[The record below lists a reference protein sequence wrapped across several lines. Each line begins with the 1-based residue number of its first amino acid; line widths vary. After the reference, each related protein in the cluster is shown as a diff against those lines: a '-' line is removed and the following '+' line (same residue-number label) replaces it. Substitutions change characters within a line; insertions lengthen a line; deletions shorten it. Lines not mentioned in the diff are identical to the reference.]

1 MVANDESRTDVRD
14 RIMAFVQ
21 EELLPPGT
29 PLQPGDDLLSGGLL
43 DSMSALR
50 LATWVSEEFAFEIDP
65 ADFIVENFQSVEVLA
80 AYVRRA
86 SGVGTDAS

>member
-1 MVANDESRTDVRD
+1 
-14 RIMAFVQ
+14 MAFVRD
-21 EELLPPGT
+21 ELLPPGT
-29 PLQPGDDLLSGGLL
+29 SVGTGDDLLSGGLL

-50 LATWVSEEFAFEIDP
+50 LATFVSDEFAFEIAP
-65 ADFIVENFQSVEVLA
+65 ADFVVENFQTVEVLA